1 MLIGVSGLVVEPA
14 GSGQFSFAAG
24 LTAVATVLIFRT
36 LRMAIIAKLDGLL
49 MRGIFRSRRIPFNK
63 IRGIEAIE
71 QPNMYGIRGATIA
84 IHTVDGR
91 RIVAGEFW
99 SPVARSGNAPRV
111 DAIVRELN
119 RWRTVGTVDSRS
131 VVDNPSASRTR
142 HNIQPSFKN
151 YRELR

>member
-1 MLIGVSGLVVEPA
+1 MFLLIGVSGLVVEPA
-14 GSGQFSFAAG
+14 GSGQFIFAAG
-24 LTAVATVLIFRT
+24 LTALATVLIFRT
-36 LRMAIIAKLDGLL
+36 LRMEIIAKPDGLL

-99 SPVARSGNAPRV
+99 SPVGRSGNAPRV

-119 RWRTVGTVDSRS
+119 KWRTVGTVDSSS
-131 VVDNPSASRTR
+131 VVDNPRA
-142 HNIQPSFKN
+142 
-151 YRELR
+151 

>member
-1 MLIGVSGLVVEPA
+1 VFLLIGVSGLVVEPA
-14 GSGQFSFAAG
+14 GSGQFIFAAG
-24 LTAVATVLIFRT
+24 LTALATVLIFRT
-36 LRMAIIAKLDGLL
+36 LRMAIIAKPDGLL
-49 MRGIFRSRRIPFNK
+49 IRGIFRSRRIPFNK

-99 SPVARSGNAPRV
+99 SPVGRSGNAPRV

-119 RWRTVGTVDSRS
+119 KCRTVGTVDSSS
-131 VVDNPSASRTR
+131 VVDNHSA
-142 HNIQPSFKN
+142 
-151 YRELR
+151 